1 MKLLWL
7 GYLIYCLGNF
17 AIKLCIET
25 GLSSRSSI
33 VVVVALVVGLVFLVV
48 VVVIVVVVVVGGSS
62 SQKSIC
68 IDFLF
73 YFRFKLVQFKRY
85 LKKYNKKDKKL

>member
-7 GYLIYCLGNF
+7 GYLVYCLGNF
-17 AIKLCIET
+17 AMKLCIET

-33 VVVVALVVGLVFLVV
+33 VVVVALVVGLVFLVE
-48 VVVIVVVVVVGGSS
+48 VVIVVVVVVGGSS

-73 YFRFKLVQFKRY
+73 YFSFKLVQFKRY
-85 LKKYNKKDKKL
+85 LKKYNKKVKKL